1 MTAGPFSLHQPAGLG
16 GQAHLVQT
24 EKSLAWDRLQRA
36 VQDGPAAE
44 IRSALDHLIGVSR

>member
-1 MTAGPFSLHQPAGLG
+1 VSAGPFSLHQPAGLG

-24 EKSLAWDRLQRA
+24 AQSLAWDEFERA
-36 VQDGPAAE
+36 VRFGEGAE

>member
-1 MTAGPFSLHQPAGLG
+1 MSAGPVQFGQYAGLG

-24 EKSLAWDRLQRA
+24 AQSLAWDRLQRA

-44 IRSALDHLIGVSR
+44 IRAALDHLIGVSR